1 MEFPDC
7 LEFWVYHLT
16 MRYDGMESEYSYEE
30 GDDDMITVIV
40 MTMIMI
46 S

>member
-16 MRYDGMESEYSYEE
+16 IRYDGMESEYSYDE
-30 GDDDMITVIV
+30 GDDDDMMIMVIV
-40 MTMIMI
+40 MMMMI
-46 S
+46 